1 MDQDLDIVVSGG
13 FVLSCFLITW
23 DFLRDILLRNGE
35 MNMGISPSNIGF
47 YMVLMG
53 IWLVLCILVSHPWMI
68 VQLCSINGF
77 PFVWMSVE
85 HQLERL
91 WLETVAP
98 WQRKVIFAEKYFFQ
112 QAWFILGYAQGI
124 ASGEHNSW
132 KVRPPPK
139 KTDVNVGL

>member
-1 MDQDLDIVVSGG
+1 
-13 FVLSCFLITW
+13 
-23 DFLRDILLRNGE
+23 
-35 MNMGISPSNIGF
+35 
-47 YMVLMG
+47 
-53 IWLVLCILVSHPWMI
+53 MI

-112 QAWFILGYAQGI
+112 QA
-124 ASGEHNSW
+124 
-132 KVRPPPK
+132 
-139 KTDVNVGL
+139 